1 MNLYSY
7 VRNNPIK
14 YVDPTGHWGDAVHRG
29 VTESIASN
37 LLENPTLITPFIYIK
52 ISFIMN

>member
-14 YVDPTGHWGDAVHRG
+14 YVDPTGHWAMLFI
-29 VTESIASN
+29 EE
-37 LLENPTLITPFIYIK
+37 LLK
-52 ISFIMN
+52 V